1 MTDELSSGGAA
12 YDTDGTETPL
22 EIPAELP
29 ILPLRDTVLFP
40 NSFMPLAVARE
51 ASVRLIDEATATG
64 RMIGVFT
71 QREAA
76 TEEPLQEDLYTIGT
90 ATHIHKMFKLPDG
103 SLRLIVQGLARIRL
117 DGIAQTRPY
126 LRGAVSAA
134 EEVLRDEDHL
144 EIDALQ
150 RNIKSNF
157 QQVVSLS
164 PLLSDDLQALAV
176 NITDPGKLAD
186 FIASSL
192 TTIGT
197 AVKQEVLDTLDIR
210 ARMDSLNRL
219 LIKELEVLELGSKI
233 QSQVQSEVGKNQRE
247 YFLREQMKAI
257 QKELGEGDE
266 QAKEIDELRSKI
278 EAAGMPES
286 VKKETL
292 RELDR
297 LSKMPVAAA
306 EYTVSRTY
314 LDWIV
319 ALPWSRRTE
328 DAIDLK
334 RTKEVLDAD
343 HSGLEKVKDRV
354 LEYLA
359 VRKLNPDVKGP
370 ILCFLGPPGV
380 GKTSLAR
387 SIANSLGRKFV
398 RVSLG
403 GMRDEAEIRGHRRTY
418 IGALPGQ
425 VIQGLRRA
433 ESKNPVFIL
442 DEIDKLGADFRGD
455 PASALLEVL
464 DPEQNNTF
472 RDHYLDV
479 PFDLS
484 EVLFL
489 TTANVLDP
497 VPPALRDRMEVLE
510 LAGYTEEE
518 KLKIALEHLIAK
530 QVKNHGLTEA
540 YVEFTEPAIRSVIRN
555 YTREAGVRNLE
566 REIGA
571 LCRKIARR
579 RAEGDETKVT
589 VTAELVN
596 EFLGAPTFLDEEIE
610 NRTKDPGVAVGLAW
624 TPAGGEVLFVEAS
637 RMQGAGSLTL
647 TGHLGDVM
655 KESARTALSWFRS
668 NAPHYGV
675 DPAFYKDA
683 EIHLHVPSGAIPKDG
698 PSAGVTMVAALAS
711 ELTGRAV
718 RGDVAMTGEIT
729 LSGRVLP
736 VGGIKEKVL
745 AARRHGVTRSD
756 PAAPEREE
764 HPRGPDRGAAARADD
779 SLRVGNRRRAR
790 ARSDPVVRP
799 DSRGAS
805 AARLLRQNDGELN
818 GSDHP
823 QSHHRLHIGD
833 LAATDHIPDVG
844 QRECL
849 RLDVFVFVECGGFG
863 RIGEAGEAK
872 EDHFLVAI
880 TRCRVQRPEPD
891 DRCRHLPDLLM
902 ALAPRR
908 LFWRF
913 PGIDA
918 ARGELP
924 EPLADGVAILPD
936 QDDVARFG
944 DRNQHH

>member
-1 MTDELSSGGAA
+1 MSDQSEKSDQANRLDEDLLVTGERPLS
-12 YDTDGTETPL
+12 
-22 EIPAELP
+22 IPGELP
-29 ILPLRDTVLFP
+29 VLPLRDTVLFP

-51 ASVRLIDEATATG
+51 ASVRLIDEATASG

-71 QREAA
+71 QREASV
-76 TEEPLQEDLYTIGT
+76 EEPLLDDLYPIGT

-103 SLRLIVQGLARIRL
+103 SLRLIVQGLARVRL
-117 DGIAQTRPY
+117 ERIVQTRPY
-126 LRGAVSAA
+126 LRGAVVSA
-134 EEVLRDEDHL
+134 EEILRDEDHL

-150 RNIKSNF
+150 RNIKGNF
-157 QQVVSLS
+157 QHVVSLS
-164 PLLSDDLQALAV
+164 PVLSDDLQALSA

-197 AVKQEVLDTLDIR
+197 PVKQEVLDTLDIR
-210 ARMDSLNRL
+210 ARMDTLNRI

-247 YFLREQMKAI
+247 YFLREQLKAI
-257 QKELGEGDE
+257 QKELGEGDD
-266 QAKEIDELRSKI
+266 QAREIDELRTKVD
-278 EAAGMPES
+278 AAGMPES
-286 VKKETL
+286 VKKEAL

-314 LDWIV
+314 MDWIV
-319 ALPWSRRTE
+319 ALPWSKRTE
-328 DAIDLK
+328 DSIDLRK
-334 RTKEVLDAD
+334 TKDILDAD

-380 GKTSLAR
+380 GKTSLAK

-425 VIQGLRRA
+425 IIQGLRRA

-442 DEIDKLGADFRGD
+442 DEIDKLGSDFRGD

-518 KLKIALEHLIAK
+518 KLKIAIEHLIAK
-530 QVKNHGLTEA
+530 QVKNHGLSA
-540 YVEFTEPAIRSVIRN
+540 DNVEFTEKAIRAVIRG

-579 RAEGDETKVT
+579 RAEGDETRIVITDET
-589 VTAELVN
+589 VVEM
-596 EFLGAPTFLDEEIE
+596 LGAPTFLDEEIE

-624 TPAGGEVLFVEAS
+624 TPAGGDVLFVEAS
-637 RMQGAGSLTL
+637 RMQGGGSLTL

-668 NAPHYGV
+668 HATRYGV
-675 DPAFYKDA
+675 DPEFYKDA
-683 EIHLHVPSGAIPKDG
+683 EVHLHVPSGAIPKDG
-698 PSAGVTMVAALAS
+698 PSAGVTMVTALAS
-711 ELTGRAV
+711 QLSGRPV

-745 AARRHGVTRSD
+745 AARRHGIREVILPRQNEKNIKEDLTEELRAELTIHYVTHI
-756 PAAPEREE
+756 EE
-764 HPRGPDRGAAARADD
+764 VTAIALLP
-779 SLRVGNRRRAR
+779 
-790 ARSDPVVRP
+790 
-799 DSRGAS
+799 S
-805 AARLLRQNDGELN
+805 AAQ
-818 GSDHP
+818 
-823 QSHHRLHIGD
+823 
-833 LAATDHIPDVG
+833 T
-844 QRECL
+844 
-849 RLDVFVFVECGGFG
+849 
-863 RIGEAGEAK
+863 
-872 EDHFLVAI
+872 
-880 TRCRVQRPEPD
+880 
-891 DRCRHLPDLLM
+891 HLPVE
-902 ALAPRR
+902 AEVR
-908 LFWRF
+908 
-913 PGIDA
+913 
-918 ARGELP
+918 ET
-924 EPLADGVAILPD
+924 V
-936 QDDVARFG
+936 Q
-944 DRNQHH
+944 

>member
-1 MTDELSSGGAA
+1 MSDRDEPLVVDETSSA
-12 YDTDGTETPL
+12 DRPL
-22 EIPAELP
+22 VIPSELP

-51 ASVRLIDEATATG
+51 ASVRLIDEATSMG

-71 QREAA
+71 QKEASV
-76 TEEPLQEDLYTIGT
+76 EEPVQDDLYPIGT

-117 DGIAQTRPY
+117 DRIVQTRPY
-126 LRGAVSAA
+126 LRAMVTASPD
-134 EEVLRDEDHL
+134 ELRDEDHL

-164 PLLSDDLQALAV
+164 PLLSDDLQALSA

-197 AVKQEVLDTLDIR
+197 PVKQEVLETLDIR
-210 ARMDSLNRL
+210 ARMDSLNRI

-247 YFLREQMKAI
+247 YFLREQLKAI
-257 QKELGEGDE
+257 QKELGEGDD
-266 QAKEIDELRSKI
+266 QAKEIDELRAKI
-278 EAAGMPES
+278 EGAGMSDP
-286 VKKETL
+286 VKKEAL

-314 LDWIV
+314 LDWLV
-319 ALPWSRRTE
+319 ALPWAKRTE
-328 DAIDLK
+328 DSIDLK
-334 RTKEVLDAD
+334 RTKDVLDAD

-380 GKTSLAR
+380 GKTSLAK

-464 DPEQNNTF
+464 DPEQNNSF

-497 VPPALRDRMEVLE
+497 IPPALRDRMEVLE
-510 LAGYTEEE
+510 LPGYTEEE
-518 KLKIALEHLIAK
+518 KLKIAVEHLVGK
-530 QVKNHGLTEA
+530 QVANHGLTPEQM
-540 YVEFTEPAIRSVIRN
+540 EFTEAAIRAVIRG

-571 LCRKIARR
+571 LCRKVARR
-579 RAEGDETKVT
+579 RAEGDESKVVIT
-589 VTAELVN
+589 PEVVIEM
-596 EFLGAPTFLDEEIE
+596 LGAPSFLDEEIE
-610 NRTKDPGVAVGLAW
+610 DRTKDPGVAVGLAW

-637 RMQGAGSLTL
+637 RMQGGGTLTL

-655 KESARTALSWFRS
+655 KESARTALSWFRA
-668 NAPHYGV
+668 NAMRYGV
-675 DPAFYKDA
+675 DPTFYKDA

-698 PSAGVTMVAALAS
+698 PSAGVTMVTALAS
-711 ELTGRAV
+711 ELSGRPV
-718 RGDVAMTGEIT
+718 RGDLAMTGEIT

-745 AARRHGVTRSD
+745 AARRHGITEVIL
-756 PAAPEREE
+756 P
-764 HPRGPDRGAAARADD
+764 
-779 SLRVGNRRRAR
+779 
-790 ARSDPVVRP
+790 
-799 DSRGAS
+799 
-805 AARLLRQNDGELN
+805 RQNEKN
-818 GSDHP
+818 
-823 QSHHRLHIGD
+823 I
-833 LAATDHIPDVG
+833 
-844 QRECL
+844 
-849 RLDVFVFVECGGFG
+849 
-863 RIGEAGEAK
+863 K
-872 EDHFLVAI
+872 EDLTDELKQELTIHYVAHI
-880 TRCRVQRPEPD
+880 EEV
-891 DRCRHLPDLLM
+891 L
-902 ALAPRR
+902 ALALQPSASQTHSG
-908 LFWRF
+908 L
-913 PGIDA
+913 PIDEEIQQTA
-918 ARGELP
+918 
-924 EPLADGVAILPD
+924 
-936 QDDVARFG
+936 
-944 DRNQHH
+944 H

>member
-1 MTDELSSGGAA
+1 MSDRDDSLVVVDESSA
-12 YDTDGTETPL
+12 ERPL
-22 EIPAELP
+22 ALP
-29 ILPLRDTVLFP
+29 PDLPVLPLRDTVLFP

-71 QREAA
+71 QREASV
-76 TEEPLQEDLYTIGT
+76 EEPLQEDLYPIGVV
-90 ATHIHKMFKLPDG
+90 THIHKMFKLPDG
-103 SLRLIVQGLARIRL
+103 SLRLIVQGLARVRL
-117 DGIAQTRPY
+117 DRVIQTRPY
-126 LRGAVSAA
+126 LRAAVSTA
-134 EEVLRDEDHL
+134 EELLRDEDHL

-150 RNIKSNF
+150 RNIKSIF

-164 PLLSDDLQALAV
+164 PLLSDDLQTLAA
-176 NITDPGKLAD
+176 NITDAGKLAD

-197 AVKQEVLDTLDIR
+197 PIKQEVLETLDIR
-210 ARMDSLNRL
+210 ARMDSLNRI

-247 YFLREQMKAI
+247 YFLREQLKAI
-257 QKELGEGDE
+257 QKELGEGDD
-266 QAKEIDELRSKI
+266 QAKEIDELRAKI
-278 EAAGMPES
+278 DAAGMTDG
-286 VKKETL
+286 VKKEAL

-314 LDWIV
+314 LDWLV
-319 ALPWSRRTE
+319 ALPWAKRTE
-328 DAIDLK
+328 DSLDLHH
-334 RTKEVLDAD
+334 TKEVLDAD

-354 LEYLA
+354 IEYLA

-380 GKTSLAR
+380 GKTSLAK

-442 DEIDKLGADFRGD
+442 DEIDKLGSDFRGD

-489 TTANVLDP
+489 TTANVMDT

-518 KLKIALEHLIAK
+518 KLRIAVEHLISK
-530 QVKNHGLTEA
+530 QIANHGLTGEQVA
-540 YVEFTEPAIRSVIRN
+540 FTEPAIRAIVRG

-566 REIGA
+566 REIAA
-571 LCRKIARR
+571 LCRKVARR
-579 RAEGDETKVT
+579 RAEGDEAVVVVT
-589 VTAELVN
+589 PEVVTGMR
-596 EFLGAPTFLDEEIE
+596 GAPMFLDEEME
-610 NRTKDPGVAVGLAW
+610 DRTKDPGVAIGLAW
-624 TPAGGEVLFVEAS
+624 TPAGGEVLFIEAS
-637 RMQGAGSLTL
+637 RMQGGGSLTL

-655 KESARTALSWFRS
+655 KESARTALSWFRA
-668 NAPHYGV
+668 NAPRYSV

-698 PSAGVTMVAALAS
+698 PSAGVTMVTALAS
-711 ELTGRAV
+711 ELTGRRV
-718 RGDVAMTGEIT
+718 RGDLAMTGEIT

-745 AARRHGVTRSD
+745 AARRHGITEVIL
-756 PAAPEREE
+756 P
-764 HPRGPDRGAAARADD
+764 
-779 SLRVGNRRRAR
+779 
-790 ARSDPVVRP
+790 
-799 DSRGAS
+799 
-805 AARLLRQNDGELN
+805 RQNEKNINEDLTDDLRRELTI
-818 GSDHP
+818 HYVV
-823 QSHHRLHIGD
+823 HIEEV
-833 LAATDHIPDVG
+833 LAIALMPSSSQTHTGLPM
-844 QRECL
+844 
-849 RLDVFVFVECGGFG
+849 
-863 RIGEAGEAK
+863 
-872 EDHFLVAI
+872 
-880 TRCRVQRPEPD
+880 D
-891 DRCRHLPDLLM
+891 DEIQQIAH
-902 ALAPRR
+902 
-908 LFWRF
+908 
-913 PGIDA
+913 
-918 ARGELP
+918 
-924 EPLADGVAILPD
+924 
-936 QDDVARFG
+936 
-944 DRNQHH
+944 

>member
-1 MTDELSSGGAA
+1 MSEESTV
-12 YDTDGTETPL
+12 GTEVEQDQLDTPV
-22 EIPAELP
+22 EIPADLP
-29 ILPLRDTVLFP
+29 VLPLRDTVLFP

-51 ASVRLIDEATATG
+51 ASVRLIDEATTSG

-76 TEEPLQEDLYTIGT
+76 TEEPLQEDLFEIGT

-103 SLRLIVQGLARIRL
+103 SLRLIVQGLTRVRL
-117 DGIAQTRPY
+117 DRIVQTRPY
-126 LRGAVSAA
+126 LKAAVTPAD
-134 EEVLRDEDHL
+134 ELLRDEDLL

-164 PLLSDDLQALAV
+164 PLLSDDLQALAA
-176 NITDPGKLAD
+176 NITDSGKLAD

-192 TTIGT
+192 ATIGT
-197 AVKQEVLDTLDIR
+197 PVKQEILDTLDIR
-210 ARMDSLNRL
+210 ARMDSLNRI

-247 YFLREQMKAI
+247 YFLREQLKAI

-266 QAKEIDELRSKI
+266 QAKEIDELRAKVES
-278 EAAGMPES
+278 AGMPDG
-286 VKKETL
+286 VKKEAL

-319 ALPWSRRTE
+319 ALPWAKRTE
-328 DAIDLK
+328 DSIDLK

-354 LEYLA
+354 LEFLA

-387 SIANSLGRKFV
+387 SIASSLGRKFV

-442 DEIDKLGADFRGD
+442 DEIDKLGSDFRGD

-497 VPPALRDRMEVLE
+497 VPPPLRDRMEVLE

-518 KLKIALEHLIAK
+518 KLKIAFEHLIAK
-530 QVKNHGLTEA
+530 QVKNHGLSPEQ
-540 YVEFTEPAIRSVIRN
+540 VEFSEPAIRSLIRN

-571 LCRKIARR
+571 LCRKVARR
-579 RAEGDETKVT
+579 RAEGDDSKVLIT
-589 VTAELVN
+589 VDTVVSM
-596 EFLGAPTFLDEEIE
+596 LGAPVFLDEEIE
-610 NRTKDPGVAVGLAW
+610 DRTKDPGVAVGLAW

-637 RMQGAGSLTL
+637 RMQGGGSLTL

-655 KESARTALSWFRS
+655 KESARTALSWFRT
-668 NAPHYGV
+668 NATHYGV
-675 DPAFYKDA
+675 DPSFYKDS

-698 PSAGVTMVAALAS
+698 PSAGVTMVTALAS
-711 ELTGRAV
+711 ELTGRPV
-718 RGDVAMTGEIT
+718 RGDICMTGEIT

-745 AARRHGVTRSD
+745 AARRHGIKEVILPRQNEKNIKEDLTEELRQELKIHYVGEIEEVVALALMPSSAQTHTPTL
-756 PAAPEREE
+756 PAAE
-764 HPRGPDRGAAARADD
+764 AVRAT
-779 SLRVGNRRRAR
+779 VN
-790 ARSDPVVRP
+790 
-799 DSRGAS
+799 
-805 AARLLRQNDGELN
+805 
-818 GSDHP
+818 
-823 QSHHRLHIGD
+823 
-833 LAATDHIPDVG
+833 
-844 QRECL
+844 
-849 RLDVFVFVECGGFG
+849 
-863 RIGEAGEAK
+863 
-872 EDHFLVAI
+872 
-880 TRCRVQRPEPD
+880 
-891 DRCRHLPDLLM
+891 
-902 ALAPRR
+902 
-908 LFWRF
+908 
-913 PGIDA
+913 
-918 ARGELP
+918 
-924 EPLADGVAILPD
+924 
-936 QDDVARFG
+936 
-944 DRNQHH
+944 